1 MNARIAGA
9 LAGRRVAVTRALT
22 QAADLVALLSARG
35 AQPLACST
43 IDIEPPESFASIDAA
58 VRSLDRYDWV
68 AFTSANAVT
77 AVADRIDATGAALPP
92 TVRLAA
98 VGPATARVLSERLR
112 QADFVPRT
120 ALAEALAREMDDVAG
135 RRVLFPRGDRAGDA
149 LTRGLRARGAIV
161 EEVVAYHTV
170 PGGGAGELARLVR
183 AGDVDAILF
192 MSASSVHH
200 LVAALDERSA
210 PSRLGRQGPAVICIG
225 PETARAAREAG
236 LEVSAVATEKTA
248 EGIVDA
254 LERWYGRED
263 DVEGR

>member
-9 LAGRRVAVTRALT
+9 LAGCRVAVTRAPA
-22 QAADLVALLSARG
+22 QAGDLLSLLGARG
-35 AQPLACST
+35 ARPLACST
-43 IDIEPPESFASIDAA
+43 IDIEPPASFASIDAA
-58 VRSLDRYDWV
+58 VRSLERYDWV
-68 AFTSANAVT
+68 AFTSTNAVT
-77 AVADRIDATGAALPP
+77 AFADRVDATGAALPP

-98 VGPATARVLSERLR
+98 VGPATARLVAERLR
-112 QADFVPRT
+112 HADFVPSS
-120 ALAEALAREMDDVAG
+120 ALADALAREMNDVAG
-135 RRVLFPRGDRAGDA
+135 RRVLFPRGDRASEN

-161 EEVVAYHTV
+161 EEVVAYRTV
-170 PGGGAGELARLVR
+170 PGSGARELARLVR
-183 AGDVDAILF
+183 AGEVDAILF

-200 LVAALDERSA
+200 LVDALDERPA
-210 PSRLGRQGPAVICIG
+210 PSRLGLHSPAVICIG
-225 PETARAAREAG
+225 PETAGAARAAG

>member
-9 LAGRRVAVTRALT
+9 LAGCRVAVTRAPA
-22 QAADLVALLSARG
+22 QAADLLALLSARG
-35 AQPLACST
+35 AQALACST
-43 IDIEPPESFASIDAA
+43 IDIEPPENFASIDAA
-58 VRSLDRYDWV
+58 VRSLEHYDWV

-77 AVADRIDATGAALPP
+77 TFADRIDATGVVLPS

-98 VGPATARVLSERLR
+98 VGVATARALAERLR
-112 QADFVPRT
+112 QADFVPT
-120 ALAEALAREMDDVAG
+120 TPLADALAREMADVAG
-135 RRVLFPRGDRAGDA
+135 RRVLFPRGERASET
-149 LTRGLRARGAIV
+149 LTRILRARGATV
-161 EEVVAYHTV
+161 EEVIAYRTV

-200 LVAALDERSA
+200 LVDALDERPA
-210 PSRLGRQGPAVICIG
+210 PSRLGPHDPAVICIG

-254 LERWYGRED
+254 LERWYERED
-263 DVEGR
+263 DDEGR